1 MLQQHLVGDG
11 LVVDAVEGVAGG
23 ALVGE
28 QKAVVA
34 DVGGHHQARGQ
45 DAHVVGVQR
54 DERLVLDHAL
64 QRREGAA
71 VAHVLEAQEA
81 VDAEHQVG
89 AALVAAQH
97 LDEERAPVLGLAE
110 VGGGAAG
117 VDAGAREPGQRDTG
131 AGHGLHDGGAAGSL
145 VGRSESEQHRGAAH
159 DAAAQG
165 QDEIRRHFAAGDG
178 AEDQAEDHGDPAGPP
193 PRAADPGR
201 AKDDDGDAAGD
212 PVRVDLGLGAHP
224 VRAMQGP
231 EQFGLAELL
240 HDALVQGREQQ
251 LREQGRRDEH
261 HEQPVPAA
269 PQRDDEDRGEE
280 ERGEALEDQVD
291 DARHASGQRV
301 EGVDQVAFEA
311 DERVGRARGEQQP
324 DQDEQH
330 ADDQAQHI

>member
-1 MLQQHLVGDG
+1 MSQGCPSGRHHHVGEAQVAVGDAMAAQLLHALPDLQQHLVGDR
-11 LVVDAVEGVAGG
+11 LVGDTVKGVARG

-28 QKAVVA
+28 KKALVA
-34 DVGGHHQARGQ
+34 DVGGHHKARGQ
-45 DAHVVGVQR
+45 DAQVVGVQC

-64 QRREGAA
+64 KRREGAT

-97 LDEERAPVLGLAE
+97 LDEEGAPVLGLTE
-110 VGGGAAG
+110 VGGGASG
-117 VDAGAREPGQRDTG
+117 VDAGAREPRQRDTG
-131 AGHGLHDGGAAGSL
+131 SGHGLHDSGAARSL
-145 VGRSESEQHRGAAH
+145 VWRSESEQHRGAAH

-178 AEDQAEDHGDPAGPP
+178 AEDQAEDHGDPAGAP

-224 VRAMQGP
+224 VRAKQVP

-251 LREQGRRDEH
+251 LREQRRRDEH
-261 HEQPVPAA
+261 HEQPEPAA
-269 PQRDDEDRGEE
+269 PQCDDEDCR
-280 ERGEALEDQVD
+280 EDD
-291 DARHASGQRV
+291 RSECPGRSGR
-301 EGVDQVAFEA
+301 
-311 DERVGRARGEQQP
+311 
-324 DQDEQH
+324 
-330 ADDQAQHI
+330 